1 MLGLQ
6 RPRDRGGSAALA
18 PVPSVLLSL
27 LLPDAQDGFAGG
39 GSQWSMTAVVSS
51 GPAGPS
57 MAECRIEAQTLA
69 PEHRE
74 AIRRAAA
81 ALPADLRVTA
91 LPAERLATWDFEVR
105 VRSGGSIAIKR
116 FDEARIFEA
125 PR

>member
-1 MLGLQ
+1 
-6 RPRDRGGSAALA
+6 
-18 PVPSVLLSL
+18 
-27 LLPDAQDGFAGG
+27 
-39 GSQWSMTAVVSS
+39 MTAVVSS

-91 LPAERLATWDFEVR
+91 LPAERLATRDFEVR
-105 VRSGGSIAIKR
+105 VRSGGSIAIKGL
-116 FDEARIFEA
+116 DEARIFEA